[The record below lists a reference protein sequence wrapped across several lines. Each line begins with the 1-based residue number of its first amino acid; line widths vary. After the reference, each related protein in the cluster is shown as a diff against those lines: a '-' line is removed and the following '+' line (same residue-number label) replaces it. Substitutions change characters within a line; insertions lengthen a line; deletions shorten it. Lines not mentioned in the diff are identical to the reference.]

1 MAPASCG
8 ALVTDCV
15 AREPPLRRH
24 CPVTR
29 RWRCAWMN
37 LACARASHT
46 FNRSSWCTCQR
57 LDAPHVDLWPRA
69 RAISCPSCRAE
80 GHVCEL
86 LALLRARGRMRDGPS
101 ESGSLAGWVRRA
113 APRCAPSESAMGMM
127 TVRIFPY
134 VTCVSSNLLLRV
146 SEVAIGSTHA
156 SAGDLVC
163 ARVPPLPLQC
173 TLAHSAR
180 AGKRRSNGG
189 WLFATG
195 ERGDAAARA
204 GA

>member
-1 MAPASCG
+1 MC
-8 ALVTDCV
+8 
-15 AREPPLRRH
+15 AR
-24 CPVTR
+24 V
-29 RWRCAWMN
+29 
-37 LACARASHT
+37 ACARASHT

-134 VTCVSSNLLLRV
+134 VFMIITYVQSHRLQQ
-146 SEVAIGSTHA
+146 AIYSTVTS
-156 SAGDLVC
+156 SAGPRRELSPQMPVVSTLC
-163 ARVPPLPLQC
+163 E
-173 TLAHSAR
+173 LAHWATFL
-180 AGKRRSNGG
+180 SNGG
-189 WLFATG
+189 WLFATATG